1 MDGGSARARG
11 RRNPVNEEGM
21 AGWWVGA
28 LAGAKARLE
37 ALGADLAQS
46 PAESL
51 QILETTRSSL
61 MTGTGVRGFTYFMIL
76 LFVGIAVE
84 WLYWTYAYSPLRAAQ
99 SAPVG
104 SPFEALRA
112 GVRRA
117 VLQGA
122 GLLLFTAAVIGVSAA
137 FTWPAGMHP
146 LVIQAALFL
155 LALRASWIAVS
166 VVLAPG
172 RPQRQLVPADP
183 ARTRSLAWT
192 AMAALALVALGH
204 FIPAILQGAT
214 GALHAGSVT
223 RFASFTLATLIL
235 FVAAF
240 AYFGRR
246 GRMVAPASG
255 AARAPIFPRS
265 FVLAVLVVAVYI
277 AWLMSPSASV
287 LAAVVAVVIA
297 LEVGLRDIVYFYWR
311 DDGTGALPAIA
322 LSLARFVVALAGIGA
337 AALALDTPI
346 ATFAESVSPWA
357 RIGLRLLGVAVL
369 ALLAHGVWI
378 AVRSVVDQRLAAI
391 GPIDPH
397 EPPDASSRLLTL
409 LPLLRLCAAV
419 LLLAL
424 LVLSSLWALGIE
436 ITPLLAGAGVLGIA
450 LGFGA
455 QALVRDVIAGIFY
468 LADDAFR
475 VGEYIEGGGNT
486 KGTVE
491 RITLRSVALRHH
503 NGPLHFVP
511 YGALGSVRN
520 TSRDWVIDK
529 FNLPLPI
536 DIESEK
542 IRKMIK
548 KIGEEMKSESA
559 IGQHIL
565 EPLKGKLYQ
574 INPGVKVF
582 RCKFRCP
589 PGKQFDIR
597 AAALKRIEAALK
609 EMGVRFADGVSTVVL
624 KG

>member
-1 MDGGSARARG
+1 M
-11 RRNPVNEEGM
+11 NEEGM

-51 QILETTRSSL
+51 QVFETTRASL

-84 WLYWTYAYSPLRAAQ
+84 WLYWTYAYSPLRAAY
-99 SAPVG
+99 SAPAS

-112 GVRRA
+112 GLRRA

-137 FTWPAGMHP
+137 FTWPEGMHP

-155 LALRASWIAVS
+155 LALRVSWIAVS
-166 VVLAPG
+166 VILAPG
-172 RPQRQLVPADP
+172 RPQRQLVPIDP
-183 ARTRSLAWT
+183 ARARSLTWAFMT
-192 AMAALALVALGH
+192 ALALIALGH
-204 FIPAILQGAT
+204 FVPAILQGAT
-214 GALHAGSVT
+214 GARHAGSVT
-223 RFASFTLATLIL
+223 RFASFSVATLIL

-240 AYFGRR
+240 SYFGRR
-246 GRMVAPASG
+246 REATGASPAPGG
-255 AARAPIFPRS
+255 APNMRAPIFPRS
-265 FVLAVLVVAVYI
+265 FVLAVLIVAVYVV
-277 AWLMSPSASV
+277 WLMSPSASV
-287 LAAVVAVVIA
+287 LAAVVAIVVA

-311 DDGTGALPAIA
+311 DDSASSALPAIA
-322 LSLARFVVALAGIGA
+322 LSLARFLVALVGIGA
-337 AALALDTPI
+337 AALALDTPL
-346 ATFAESVSPWA
+346 ATFAESVSPWV

-369 ALLAHGVWI
+369 GLLAHGVWI

-409 LPLLRLCAAV
+409 LPLLRLTTAV

-424 LVLSSLWALGIE
+424 LILSSLWALGIE

-475 VGEYIEGGGNT
+475 VGEYIEGGGNS

-536 DIESEK
+536 DVESEK

-548 KIGEEMKSESA
+548 KVGEDMKNESA
-559 IGQHIL
+559 IGQNIL
-565 EPLKGKLYQ
+565 EPLKGKLYR
-574 INPGVKVF
+574 IDPGVKIF

-609 EMGVRFADGVSTVVL
+609 EMGVGYAAGVSTVVV